1 MSAGIERRAPRGEAE
16 KERKMVRYTAL
27 ARAVDGMLLVATVDD
42 AKVEGGR
49 EGEREFSRRCE
60 RRVDARE
67 PWRGR

>member
-1 MSAGIERRAPRGEAE
+1 
-16 KERKMVRYTAL
+16 MVRYTAL